1 MGDQI
6 KVPKIVHAKDS
17 IVLLNHQN
25 IIIKDM
31 KFTTKSSHVPLASGA
46 ICLSSGEQIIVSHV
60 NRFIFNISNRRRRAG
75 AKQIMR

>member
-31 KFTTKSSHVPLASGA
+31 KFTTKSSHVPLASGRGGRCIVKDASFARCFA
-46 ICLSSGEQIIVSHV
+46 IFLNIVKKSE
-60 NRFIFNISNRRRRAG
+60 R
-75 AKQIMR
+75 